1 MSLFPQQPERAVTR
15 RKSTREPLEG
25 SGTSAPH
32 TGFGRR
38 ALLSGAGAL
47 IITAAVPRS
56 ADAVEYRYHSAV
68 QAEKLADAFGVN
80 VHLNFDTG
88 VYGHQSA
95 VVEKLLELGARHI
108 RTRLV
113 LQMSEVR
120 RSIRALAS
128 HHCKVNATCQLFG
141 DAGQPSNRELMREVV
156 HYLGSDARHVFSS
169 FEGINEPNN
178 DGVPWVHKT
187 RATTI
192 DLWKQAKAHQATRDI
207 PIIGPALADTWSLK
221 KDYQRLGDLSRYTDL
236 GSIHLYPRGTSPSI
250 LIDEHSGYARA
261 TFRRQPIVCTEGGYT
276 NALNQTTGRPV
287 PEAVSGIYAP
297 RQLLEHFIRGNK
309 FFNYELLDDVDPH
322 GRDWQSNFGLLRVGH
337 GHPSAWRSKPA
348 FRAMRNLLEVVG
360 DRGHSF
366 RPSGL
371 SMNVRGGGPELRTVL
386 LQKRSGA
393 HYLCMWRDVTVY
405 NPETRHR
412 LDVGKQRVDVS
423 LKRAAS
429 VAVFEPSTQ
438 RHATRGLGSTR
449 HFSLNLAGDLHVV
462 RIS

>member
-1 MSLFPQQPERAVTR
+1 MSLLPRQSHDIATVGDSVVQ
-15 RKSTREPLEG
+15 PLEG
-25 SGTSAPH
+25 PAAPSAAH
-32 TGFGRR
+32 GFGRR

-47 IITAAVPRS
+47 IVTAALPRA
-56 ADAVEYRYHSAV
+56 ADAVEYRYHSAL
-68 QAEKLADAFGVN
+68 QAEKLADSFGVN

-88 VYGHQSA
+88 VYGHQPA
-95 VVEKLLELGARHI
+95 VVARVIELGARHI

-120 RSIRALAS
+120 RSMRALAS
-128 HHCKVNATCQLFG
+128 HHCRVNATCQLFG

-156 HYLGSDARHVFSS
+156 RYMGGDARHVFSS

-178 DGVPWVHKT
+178 DGVPWVHRT

-192 DLWKQAKAHQATRDI
+192 DLWRQAKSHQATRDI
-207 PIIGPALADTWSLK
+207 PLIGPALADTWNLK

-261 TFRRQPIVCTEGGYT
+261 TFGRQPIVCTEGGYN
-276 NALNQTTGRPV
+276 NALNQTNGRPV
-287 PEAVSGIYAP
+287 PEAVAGIYAP
-297 RQLLEHFIRGNK
+297 RQLLEHFIRGNR

-322 GRDWQSNFGLLRVGH
+322 RRDWQSNFGLVGVGR
-337 GHPSAWRSKPA
+337 GHPSAWRNKPA
-348 FRAMRNLLEVVG
+348 FRAMRNLLDIVG

-393 HYLCMWRDVTVY
+393 HYLCIWRDVTVY
-405 NPETRHR
+405 NPQTRHR
-412 LDVGKQRVDVS
+412 VDVGKRRVDVS

-438 RHATRGLGSTR
+438 LHATRGLGSTR
-449 HFSLNLAGDLHVV
+449 HFSLDLAGDLHVV
-462 RIS
+462 RIR